1 LWELG
6 YYLQAYEP
14 EMTANGAARTFDL
27 DLFKQSGSIIQ
38 PNNVLDI
45 FKSVIPMLSSIS
57 RQIRQNFRADPQYL
71 LCGLQTASMLES
83 LQTFVVNMPD
93 MRNGE
98 AGFVANSTQH
108 SDAGP
113 ISFRKQ
119 IILAS
124 ASLPEGKIYNIYKAP
139 SDDLSRATIIDLV
152 YKPLYMIDEITNSM
166 KRTFVKSRTTLEF
179 SNIEALGVL
188 TLQNYHDYLGTST

>member
-1 LWELG
+1 M
-6 YYLQAYEP
+6 A
-14 EMTANGAARTFDL
+14 ANGASRTFDL

-108 SDAGP
+108 ADAGP

-188 TLQNYHDYLGTST
+188 TLQNYHDYLGTSS